1 MQHNT
6 AWSKYQI
13 SAISCEQLMAL
24 RKLALLQFSKLLE
37 RQHSSMIRTLRLFS
51 KKKDLAE
58 FQRVYDSI
66 DSLSKSDSTKLKSAM
81 DISGE
86 LAAGANSPD
95 NVIID
100 TKKISHQL
108 GAQIGAHPTNEIP
121 STRKR
126 RKNKIKKLEQQ
137 LINEKL
143 SILPKSNSNIFQD
156 GESSQENAQK
166 FANHLT
172 AASDYRNDN
181 LKSALIFH
189 KQSRVVFGV
198 PLSTIIQQT
207 GQALP
212 QRILEAMRFIRKIA
226 QQEVGIFRKNG
237 VKTRITKL
245 KELIDKNECIHFQSS
260 DFTVFDVADMI
271 KLYFREL
278 PECLLTNK
286 LSDIL
291 LTHYNS
297 RKRIILWFTFW
308 SSN

>member
-1 MQHNT
+1 
-6 AWSKYQI
+6 
-13 SAISCEQLMAL
+13 
-24 RKLALLQFSKLLE
+24 
-37 RQHSSMIRTLRLFS
+37 MIRTLRLFS

-66 DSLSKSDSTKLKSAM
+66 DSLSKSDSSKIKS
-81 DISGE
+81 DIDNINESVTINTPE
-86 LAAGANSPD
+86 

-108 GAQIGAHPTNEIP
+108 GAQIGAHPTNEIT
-121 STRKR
+121 SSRKR
-126 RKNKIKKLEQQ
+126 HKNKMKKLEQQ
-137 LINEKL
+137 LINEKM
-143 SILPKSNSNIFQD
+143 SILPKSNSKIFQD
-156 GESSQENAQK
+156 SESYLQESSQK

-172 AASDYRNDN
+172 AVSDYRNDN
-181 LKSALIFH
+181 LKRAPIFH
-189 KQSRVVFGV
+189 KHSRTVFGV
-198 PLSTIIQQT
+198 PLSKIIQQS

-212 QRILEAMRFIRKIA
+212 QRILEAMKFIRKIA

-245 KELIDKNECIHFQSS
+245 KELIDKNESINFQSS
-260 DFTVFDVADMI
+260 DYTVFDIADMI

-291 LTHYNS
+291 LTHYKSKN
-297 RKRIILWFTFW
+297 KTFLE
-308 SSN
+308 SHYN